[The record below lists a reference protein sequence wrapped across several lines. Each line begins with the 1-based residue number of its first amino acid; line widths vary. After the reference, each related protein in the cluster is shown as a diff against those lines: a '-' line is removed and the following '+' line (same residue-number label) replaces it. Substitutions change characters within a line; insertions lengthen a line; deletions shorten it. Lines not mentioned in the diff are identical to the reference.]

1 MPESTIAPPAPAPP
15 VPHSPT
21 PPPAPAPS
29 LPSPTS
35 GIPVTSQSRF
45 RNSETGKKVMSSLRG
60 LAKPDTGEVT
70 IPPGAPPTP
79 TGEPPKPIPA
89 PPTPAKVASEA
100 PKGPTPAAD
109 SNKAATPVPG
119 AKPKESPWRLVETYK
134 AKALKLEQ
142 ELADHL
148 AKAGDPKVVTAVQQ
162 RAEAA
167 EKRLQELESEMRY
180 HNFAKTTEFKEKYYE
195 PYEKAWAKA
204 VSEVK
209 QLVVTGEDG
218 QSRPATE
225 DDLWRIITQPLGTAT
240 ALAKELF
247 GNDLGNYVMAHHY
260 GKVRDLAEA
269 QQEALDKARKEGA
282 DRELQ
287 SVQASTRTRA
297 EVVDL
302 FEQTRQEALAKLD
315 FLKEKEGDDDWN
327 TALAKATDYVDS
339 TMKASVLDPKLSKE
353 ERTKLVQRHV
363 AVRNRAIGYAM
374 LKLET
379 KRLKAELAERDKK
392 LASYEK
398 AQPGG
403 GDGKPAEGGPEAA
416 AAGGMA
422 GAKARIRGLARP
434 AL

>member
-1 MPESTIAPPAPAPP
+1 MPDTATAPATLATP
-15 VPHSPT
+15 VAPSPT
-21 PPPAPAPS
+21 PPPAPT

-35 GIPVTSQSRF
+35 GIPVTSQARF
-45 RNSETGKKVMSSLRG
+45 RNSETGKKTMSGLRA
-60 LAKPDTGEVT
+60 LAKPPPEGTDT
-70 IPPGAPPTP
+70 PPATPPIAA
-79 TGEPPKPIPA
+79 GEPPKPAATPPTA
-89 PPTPAKVASEA
+89 PKDAPEVPKPPTP
-100 PKGPTPAAD
+100 PAD
-109 SNKAATPVPG
+109 LSKPATPPAG

-142 ELADHL
+142 ELADFQK
-148 AKAGDPKVVTAVQQ
+148 KAGDPKQVEAISQ

-167 EKRLQELESEMRY
+167 ERRLQELESEMRY
-180 HNFAKTTEFKEKYYE
+180 HNYAKTTEFKEKYQE

-218 QSRPATE
+218 QSRPATA
-225 DDLWRIITQPLGTAT
+225 DDLWRIITQPLGSAT

-269 QQEALDKARKEGA
+269 QQEALDKARKEGN
-282 DRELQ
+282 DREVQ
-287 SVQASTRTRA
+287 SIQASTRTRA
-297 EVVDL
+297 EVLDL

-353 ERTKLVQRHV
+353 ERAKLVQRHV

-379 KRLKAELAERDKK
+379 KRLKAELAERDAK

-403 GDGKPAEGGPEAA
+403 GEGRPAEGGPGTA
-416 AAGGMA
+416 AAGGIA
-422 GAKARIRGLARP
+422 GAKARIRALARP
-434 AL
+434 GL